1 MEPASAKV
9 REDDYLRR
17 GWWRE
22 DTLWSCFARNAG
34 AEPARVALSDPPNR
48 AAIAGGEP
56 RSLDYRTLRSEV
68 EATATWLGR
77 CGIGRGDVVVA
88 QLPNVVE
95 SIVLLLAAAR
105 LGCILSPV
113 STQFRAHE
121 LRQVVAR
128 ARPKLALTMATIDGF
143 DHARLWRDL
152 AANSPALRVVTL
164 GECDLD
170 AGTGAGALPD
180 PPPDAATPLGLRD
193 RAMLELM
200 YACGLRVSEL
210 VTLPLSGLN
219 LRQGVLRVTGK
230 GGKER
235 LVPIGETCMDWLTR
249 YLRDARPALAKGRE
263 TPALFLSNRAAGMT
277 RQMAW
282 MLVKKHALA
291 AGIAAKRISP
301 HVLRHSFATHLLN
314 HGADLR
320 ALQMLLGHSNLST
333 TQIYTLVARE
343 GLKRLHAEHHPRA

>member
-1 MEPASAKV
+1 MLAKRRHSGGGFTGATEAVVDDMAGLAAEGCARQHRTMTESA
-9 REDDYLRR
+9 
-17 GWWRE
+17 
-22 DTLWSCFARNAG
+22 TSI
-34 AEPARVALSDPPNR
+34 DPRDR
-48 AAIAGGEP
+48 AAIDAFLESVWSRDG
-56 RSLDYRTLRSEV
+56 LADLTLTDYRGDLERCAAWLANHAHGLTDATREDLFRYLAARNQAGVGARTNARELTALRRFYAEQV
-68 EATATWLGR
+68 RHDAGFEDPT
-77 CGIGRGDVVVA
+77 
-88 QLPNVVE
+88 
-95 SIVLLLAAAR
+95 LLLD
-105 LGCILSPV
+105 
-113 STQFRAHE
+113 T
-121 LRQVVAR
+121 
-128 ARPKLALTMATIDGF
+128 PKLPRTLPKALAEREIEGLLE
-143 DHARLWRDL
+143 A
-152 AANSPALRVVTL
+152 
-164 GECDLD
+164 
-170 AGTGAGALPD
+170 PD
-180 PPPDAATPLGLRD
+180 VATPIGLRD

-210 VTLPLSGLN
+210 VTLPLAGLN

-249 YLRDARPALAKGRE
+249 YLREARPTLAKGRE

-282 MLVKKHALA
+282 TIVKKHALT

-343 GLKRLHAEHHPRA
+343 GLKRLHAQHHPRA